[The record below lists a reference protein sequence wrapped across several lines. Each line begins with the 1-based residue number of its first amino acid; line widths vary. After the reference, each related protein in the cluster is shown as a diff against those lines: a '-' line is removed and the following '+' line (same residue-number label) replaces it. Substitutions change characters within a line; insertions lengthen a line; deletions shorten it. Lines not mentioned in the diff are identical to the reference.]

1 MGRVE
6 QPRDQNTALV
16 GIAVLAVSVI
26 VYAVSFLLTR
36 MLSRYRELSADRA
49 GALLTGRP
57 TALASA
63 LQKVSGDMAAIPTK
77 DLREAQAFNAF
88 FFAPALSG
96 EPASHRCSP
105 PTRHSNSASSSWRRS
120 PPSWVPDGSV
130 RLDHGS
136 QQARKTESGPVVRD
150 PSAAITLQASLDVM
164 PTGRGSVAFRAP
176 EGKAFADVV
185 AEVEQLLTATSS
197 PDLSVTQDSFGY
209 TWLTIN
215 ATDIADLVNGLHAVN
230 VSIQDAGFGP
240 SCSARWSVS
249 AAATRTS
256 RWSTF
261 TSAAVSIR
269 SPHRGT
275 TPGQHPGDATAR
287 FAGRRHERREGHDP
301 VVPVWGAPGL

>member
-1 MGRVE
+1 
-6 QPRDQNTALV
+6 
-16 GIAVLAVSVI
+16 
-26 VYAVSFLLTR
+26 

-176 EGKAFADVV
+176 EARPS
-185 AEVEQLLTATSS
+185 QMWWPRSS
-197 PDLSVTQDSFGY
+197 
-209 TWLTIN
+209 
-215 ATDIADLVNGLHAVN
+215 
-230 VSIQDAGFGP
+230 
-240 SCSARWSVS
+240 SC
-249 AAATRTS
+249 
-256 RWSTF
+256 
-261 TSAAVSIR
+261 
-269 SPHRGT
+269 
-275 TPGQHPGDATAR
+275 
-287 FAGRRHERREGHDP
+287 
-301 VVPVWGAPGL
+301 